1 MTISK
6 RTLRSTSQRR
16 LTFNGWIGTAPFLVI
31 LLALVAGCGNIESS
45 ENGQGDDTSEQETV
59 AITGAD
65 DGDTSDEDT
74 SISDVPPLYE
84 LVDAESDD
92 GEQKASAIIFG
103 QQPIEQMDALME
115 GALSLNEGCLGV
127 SSAFDDSF
135 TSVVWPA
142 GFSVGFEDEGLV
154 LLDDDGEI
162 VAHEGEIISMGGGNS
177 PDPDGEIADVATG
190 DCTAEGYWMSGS
202 GVQLVEGRETRDSEP
217 ADPDATPH
225 VQTEEEARESDAQ
238 HYADAFGV
246 DLDEAMRRMDL
257 QGRLMD
263 QPMALEQNE
272 ADRFGGIFWEHEREY
287 RLVVMM
293 TDGDEEAVRDYFD
306 DPDLLEI
313 LEVREVEYTQAE
325 LLETQREISELLDE
339 LGVRISS
346 STMIQDNRV
355 EIYHAEPSIVEDA
368 LEAEGVELPENV
380 VLVEGENSD
389 DEDG

>member
-202 GVQLVEGRETRDSEP
+202 GVQLVEERETRDSEP